1 MLGLCNMLGLCTE
14 SLFVCAHVYKRC
26 VVVIKA
32 DWERLMVTTE
42 GHAIPMTVAVGNH
55 ESSQESWGDQLAAS
69 KVTSYFDLFAQE
81 EEEDRASNPRSR
93 TTRQVHMVGPSLGMV
108 VLDSRHVVTWE
119 SQVSWFEEQLA
130 PNTPLSNAPIKPVFT
145 YATPRVRRPLSSGGR
160 WGVVFRSKGAYR
172 HPPSVPSA
180 VVTERER
187 SPP

>member
-1 MLGLCNMLGLCTE
+1 
-14 SLFVCAHVYKRC
+14 
-26 VVVIKA
+26 
-32 DWERLMVTTE
+32 MVTTE

-145 YATPRVRRPLSSGGR
+145 YATPRVRRPLSSGGP
-160 WGVVFRSKGAYR
+160 VFRS
-172 HPPSVPSA
+172 P
-180 VVTERER
+180 R
-187 SPP
+187 S